1 MDEFVRTISHDSV
14 KGIEKYLE
22 RLSKQRSQDY
32 MLKTYGAEK
41 GSIIHLL
48 INTHLKDK
56 SEVTIEKVEVILRHG
71 AKP

>member
-1 MDEFVRTISHDSV
+1 MNEFVGAISRDSV
-14 KGIEKYLE
+14 KGIEKYLD

-32 MLKTYGAEK
+32 ISKTYGAEK

-56 SEVTIEKVEVILRHG
+56 SEVTI
-71 AKP
+71 